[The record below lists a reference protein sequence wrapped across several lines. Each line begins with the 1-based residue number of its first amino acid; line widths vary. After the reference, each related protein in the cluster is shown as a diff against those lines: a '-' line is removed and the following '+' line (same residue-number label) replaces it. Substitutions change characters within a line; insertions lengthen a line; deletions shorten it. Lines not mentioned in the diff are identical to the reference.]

1 MRSYLRKIDTRTSG
15 DRYDVTPLFSDAEA
29 FNTLVSDLVDLHRSA
44 RPDVVACIDAL
55 GFILGTAIARE
66 LDVGIVPIRKGGK
79 LPVGAD
85 RETFVDYS
93 GHEKALELRPDAI
106 TADHRVL
113 LVDEWIET
121 GSQISAAISLLERRG
136 GDIVGIATIHMD
148 QNEKTDAIRRKYRVR
163 MASRLPSDD
172 EQE

>member
-15 DRYDVTPLFSDAEA
+15 DRYDVTPLFSDVEA
-29 FNTLVSDLVDLHRSA
+29 FNALVSDLVDLHRSA

-79 LPVGAD
+79 LPFEAE
-85 RETFVDYS
+85 RESFVDYS

-106 TADHRVL
+106 AAHHRVL

-121 GSQISAAISLLERRG
+121 GSQVSAAIRLLERCG

-148 QNEKTDAIRRKYRVR
+148 ENENTVVIQQKYRVR
-163 MASRLPSDD
+163 MASWLPSD
-172 EQE
+172 EEH